1 MSVSTTTIGAFKE
14 LFDRA
19 ESPCISI
26 SGTCHD
32 CKTAEVT
39 INADWNLDT
48 GEVIIEGDGAYYNIK
63 APSGSDMHFFKCK
76 ECYEKDEILRNY
88 MPTEVYSRITGYLR
102 PVGQWNPGKTAEFK
116 MRQTYDMEKV

>member
-1 MSVSTTTIGAFKE
+1 MSTSTTTIDTLKE

-32 CKTAEVT
+32 CKQVEVT
-39 INADWNLDT
+39 VNADWNLDN
-48 GEVIIEGDGAYYNIK
+48 GEVIVESDGAYYNIK
-63 APSGSDMHFFKCK
+63 SPTGATLHFFKCD
-76 ECYEKDEILRNY
+76 ECFKKDSTLRNF

-102 PVGQWNPGKTAEFK
+102 PVGQWNPGKTAEFQ
-116 MRQTYDMEKV
+116 MRKTYDLEK